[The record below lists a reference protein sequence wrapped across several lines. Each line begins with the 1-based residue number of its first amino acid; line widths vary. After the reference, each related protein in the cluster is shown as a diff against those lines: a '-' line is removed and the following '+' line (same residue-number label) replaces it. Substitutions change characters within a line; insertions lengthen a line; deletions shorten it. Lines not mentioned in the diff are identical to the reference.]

1 MKTLAEITLCKAR
14 SGRYQDAPENRR
26 LHRVGQ
32 QYGGQKTKEDEL
44 KEFAYTIKQA
54 PDERHFEEMS
64 DAELKRFRVF
74 AYKCSIDF
82 ENLNKLTRQ
91 RCKQWADIADTEI
104 GSRNR
109 EGRKKEDST
118 EVAAK
123 NKVKTEISS
132 KREKYNKML
141 AGLDQFISKLED
153 RFEKLSESSN
163 DEIAD
168 EAMDIVDAIY
178 EWRDH
183 YGSGDALTI
192 NDSEDEY
199 FESDAREAV
208 EDFIE
213 IVSNE
218 FSNKVKFDPKAFFN
232 KFGLQWSN
240 NVEKSRSGVYI
251 NNAENRAKHRV
262 GQHYGSEKEAVAGAD
277 DATYPGVPDA
287 SPKNK
292 REERLQRLENY
303 KKAKATLEEW
313 LQSDKMSE
321 EVKAQMRV
329 KLEKINQRIP
339 ALEKRLGV
347 TTESVATPPPATP
360 SPSPSPSSPND
371 APIDAATLA
380 LFKKY
385 ATGTNSGGGV
395 NEELRQKFVQTFVPK
410 EVLAINGN
418 TSKEELQAMVN
429 KYLDDNKNFSATNI
443 SGVSSEYLEREF
455 THLIG
460 ELGSKRGARQKL
472 KDALIRHYVAMA
484 KAGFMKQLKDKFL
497 EHFNS
502 AEGVAQ
508 RQEVVAAI
516 NTIKENIVAAENNAQ
531 QTLEGMVGAVKDVS
545 TPIKVDVTRDRAVI
559 AVGDA
564 TIRINNEKKLYWAL
578 KEGEPPYNIEVEMDG
593 MRFTPEDNS
602 ALDAMRINV
611 ALFGDTQATEKIR
624 SLFSEMTAV
633 TEANAIAYDGLKDKY
648 PQLVW
653 NDWLVYDD
661 KLIDRYL

>member
-14 SGRYQDAPENRR
+14 SGRYQDTPENRR

-32 QYGGQKTKEDEL
+32 QYGGQKTKEEEL
-44 KEFAYTIKQA
+44 KEFAYTIKQV

-91 RCKQWADIADTEI
+91 RCKQWADIAGTEI

-262 GQHYGSEKEAVAGAD
+262 GQHYGSEKEVVAGAD

-339 ALEKRLGV
+339 ALEKRLGIKSS
-347 TTESVATPPPATP
+347 EPIPATP
-360 SPSPSPSSPND
+360 ATPEPAPQPAPEQQAEPEAPKDSLEAKLND
-371 APIDAATLA
+371 LFMRGEEEAFIKLYHQNYPDKVAMQEIARREAEHAESILPASIANMKRDMSDAEIDAVIREYLRLDPARANKTDDDLKWA
-380 LFKKY
+380 VWDFHKKRDGHYGLSAQDIKAKLIEDNKRRAYQLRHEAGKRLFKEY
-385 ATGTNSGGGV
+385 
-395 NEELRQKFVQTFVPK
+395 L
-410 EVLAINGN
+410 
-418 TSKEELQAMVN
+418 TSPEGQAQVAKVKEERDKILLENENAV
-429 KYLDDNKNFSATNI
+429 ATAKASFEDIIKGLTASKFNVI
-443 SGVSSEYLEREF
+443 RFDGRQIYFNLVGEGNNEREISI
-455 THLIG
+455 TN
-460 ELGSKRGARQKL
+460 
-472 KDALIRHYVAMA
+472 Y
-484 KAGFMKQLKDKFL
+484 
-497 EHFNS
+497 
-502 AEGVAQ
+502 
-508 RQEVVAAI
+508 
-516 NTIKENIVAAENNAQ
+516 
-531 QTLEGMVGAVKDVS
+531 
-545 TPIKVDVTRDRAVI
+545 
-559 AVGDA
+559 
-564 TIRINNEKKLYWAL
+564 EK
-578 KEGEPPYNIEVEMDG
+578 
-593 MRFTPEDNS
+593 
-602 ALDAMRINV
+602 
-611 ALFGDTQATEKIR
+611 
-624 SLFSEMTAV
+624 
-633 TEANAIAYDGLKDKY
+633 
-648 PQLVW
+648 
-653 NDWLVYDD
+653 
-661 KLIDRYL
+661 